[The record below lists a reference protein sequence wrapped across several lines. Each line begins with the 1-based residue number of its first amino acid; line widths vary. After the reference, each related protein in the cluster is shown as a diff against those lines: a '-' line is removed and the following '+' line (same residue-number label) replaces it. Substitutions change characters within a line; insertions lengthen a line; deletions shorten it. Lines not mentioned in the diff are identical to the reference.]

1 MKTLFRW
8 ALLCAA
14 FLLATTVHAADVF
27 PGTKLLFDTGK
38 ADIPATAS
46 ADLKAVAD
54 FLAAHPTAKVQLSGF
69 VDSTGPVDVN
79 KELAK
84 ARAFAVLDALKAL
97 GVAED
102 RVVLQKPED
111 ITAGSGE
118 QARKVEITLVAAAGA
133 GGDAAQTA
141 QAAASPAAAEAASA
155 PAAAAPVPNK
165 GDVAWM
171 IVATL
176 LVVMMTVP
184 GLALF
189 YGGLVRS
196 KNMLSV
202 LMQVMVTFSLIV
214 VLWCIYGYSLAFTEG
229 NSFIGGFDRLFMKGL
244 FDPAAGT
251 FAMGATF
258 SKGVVIPELLFAAFQ
273 ATFAGITCCLIVGA
287 FAERIKFSAVLLF
300 SALWFTFSY
309 APIAHMVWYWMGP
322 DAYTAADVV
331 DAMNAKAGLIWQ
343 WGALDFAG
351 GTVVHINAA
360 VAGLVGAFMVGKR
373 VGYGKEAMAPHS
385 LPLTMVGASLLW
397 VGWFGFNAGSALE
410 ASNSAVLAF
419 MNTFSAT
426 AAAVLAWCL
435 GEALMRG
442 KASML
447 GAASGAVAGLV
458 AITPAAGNVGLMGA
472 IVIGFIAGFAC
483 LWGVN
488 GLKRMLGAD
497 DSLDVFG
504 VHGVGGIVGAL
515 LTGVFNA
522 QALGGPGLVTDW
534 VTATVGSNGIGAQ
547 VWIQLK
553 AVLLTVVWSGV
564 VAFVAFKIVD
574 LTIGLRV
581 TEEEERE
588 GLDISSHGETAYS
601 K

>member
-1 MKTLFRW
+1 MRKLIASFALGL
-8 ALLCAA
+8 ALLGFA
-14 FLLATTVHAADVF
+14 
-27 PGTKLLFDTGK
+27 GTLM
-38 ADIPATAS
+38 
-46 ADLKAVAD
+46 
-54 FLAAHPTAKVQLSGF
+54 
-69 VDSTGPVDVN
+69 
-79 KELAK
+79 
-84 ARAFAVLDALKAL
+84 
-97 GVAED
+97 
-102 RVVLQKPED
+102 
-111 ITAGSGE
+111 
-118 QARKVEITLVAAAGA
+118 
-133 GGDAAQTA
+133 A
-141 QAAASPAAAEAASA
+141 QATAASA
-155 PAAAAPVPNK
+155 PAAAAPAASTPADAASAPAAATAAPVANK
-165 GDVAWM
+165 GDTAWM
-171 IVATL
+171 LVATL
-176 LVVMMTVP
+176 LVIMMTVP

-214 VLWCIYGYSLAFTEG
+214 VLWAIYGYSLAFSEG
-229 NSFIGGFDRLFMKGL
+229 NAFFGGTDRLFMKGL

-258 SKGVVIPELLFAAFQ
+258 SKGVYIPELLFAAFQ

-300 SALWFTFSY
+300 MVLWFTFSY

-322 DAYTAADVV
+322 DAYASKDVV

-360 VAGLVGAFMVGKR
+360 VAGLVGAYMIGKR
-373 VGYGKEAMAPHS
+373 VGYGKEAFMPHS
-385 LPLTMVGASLLW
+385 LPLTMVGAAMLW

-410 ASNSAVLAF
+410 AGNSAVLAF
-419 MNTFSAT
+419 MNTFTAT
-426 AAAVLAWCL
+426 SAAVLAWCI
-435 GEALMRG
+435 GETLMRG

-472 IVIGFIAGFAC
+472 IVIGFVAGFAC

-488 GLKRMLGAD
+488 GLKKMLGAD

-504 VHGVGGIVGAL
+504 VHGIGGIVGAL
-515 LTGVFNA
+515 LTGVFNT
-522 QALGGPGLVTDW
+522 QDLGGPGLVTDW
-534 VTATVGSNGIGAQ
+534 VTATVGSNPIGAQ

-553 AVLLTVVWSGV
+553 AVLLTIVWSGV
-564 VAFVAFKIVD
+564 VAAIAYKIVD
-574 LTIGLRV
+574 LVIGLRV
-581 TEEEERE
+581 SEEDERE